1 MRRLPRLVCC
11 IGSVVLALAA
21 GAARADLGSD
31 VDALLADRLLRRAAV
46 GVEVV
51 RLGARPADDVTLY
64 RRDAQVP
71 LIPASNL
78 KLLTT
83 SAALDRL
90 GPGFK
95 FRTSFLAGEADVA
108 LVGAGDPSFG
118 DAEFLRPVKWD
129 VTTVFE
135 GWADHLVRRN
145 VTSVRD
151 VVVDDSVFDEEF
163 LHPNWPAD
171 QIHKRYV
178 AEVGGFNLNAN
189 VLEFGVSPTGFGEVA
204 AYVTAPDTAYATV
217 RNTCVTGDDNAIWL
231 SREPGT
237 NQVILRGETPARAAQ
252 VNVAVT
258 VHDPSMY
265 GATVF
270 AEVLRRKGVRVTGAV
285 RRDRTLQATR
295 RAGGPDRW
303 RVLAIHETPVTTVLD
318 RANKDSV
325 NVYAESLC
333 KRLGFETAGGAPG
346 SWANGT
352 AAMGAFLKSIGVPES
367 EFKLDDGCG
376 LSKQNAISAAAV
388 NRILAHNFHGPHRE
402 LFRESLAVAGV
413 DGTMVERF
421 RGSDLKARVFA
432 KSGYVNNV
440 RALSGYL
447 HTRDGQ
453 WYAFSILMNRVPE
466 SPEIKMIQERIV
478 KAVDAHAATLAASE

>member
-11 IGSVVLALAA
+11 WFLLVIASTA
-21 GAARADLGSD
+21 GIARADLGSD
-31 VDALLADRLLRRAAV
+31 VDALLGDRLLRRAAV

-51 RLGARPADDVTLY
+51 RLGGGPAEDATLY

-83 SAALDRL
+83 AAALQKL
-90 GPGFK
+90 GPDFK
-95 FRTSFLAGEADVA
+95 FRTSFLVGEADVA
-108 LVGAGDPSFG
+108 IVGAGDPSFG
-118 DAEFLRPVKWD
+118 DAEFLRPVGWD

-135 GWADHLVRRN
+135 NWADQLVKRKI
-145 VTSVRD
+145 TSVRD
-151 VVVDDSVFDEEF
+151 VVVDDSIFDEEF
-163 LHPNWPAD
+163 LHPNWPPD
-171 QIHKRYV
+171 QIQKRYV

-189 VLEFGVSPTGFGEVA
+189 VLEFGVRPTAVGEVA
-204 AYVTAPDTAYATV
+204 TYVTTPDTAYAAV
-217 RNTCVTGDDNAIWL
+217 RNTCVSGNDNAIWL
-231 SREPGT
+231 SREAGT
-237 NQVILRGETPARAAQ
+237 NQIILRGETPMRAAQ

-258 VHDPSMY
+258 IHDPPMY
-265 GATVF
+265 AATVF
-270 AEVLRRKGVRVTGAV
+270 AEVLRRKGVTVTGAV
-285 RRDRTLQATR
+285 RRDRTLQAAR
-295 RAGGPDRW
+295 KAGGAPDRW
-303 RVLAIHETPVTTVLD
+303 RVLAIHETPITTILD

-333 KRLGFETAGGAPG
+333 KRLGFEATGAAG

-352 AAMGAFLKSIGVPES
+352 AALGDFLKSIGVPEA

-376 LSKQNAISAAAV
+376 LSKQNGISAAAV
-388 NRILAHNFHGPHRE
+388 NRILTHHFHGPHRD
-402 LFRESLAVAGV
+402 LFRGSLAVAGV
-413 DGTMVERF
+413 DGTMQDRF
-421 RGSDLKARVFA
+421 RGSDLKGRVFA

-447 HTRDGQ
+447 HARDGQ

-466 SPEIKMIQERIV
+466 SPEVKVIQEKIV
-478 KAVDAHAATLAASE
+478 KAIDTHAPTLAAGE

>member
-1 MRRLPRLVCC
+1 MNPLPRIVCC
-11 IGSVVLALAA
+11 LFLLLAPRAA
-21 GAARADLGSD
+21 SADLARD
-31 VDALLADRLLRRAAV
+31 VDALLADRLLRKAAV
-46 GVEVV
+46 GVEIV
-51 RLGARPADDVTLY
+51 RLGGRPADDAALY
-64 RRDAQVP
+64 RRDPQAP

-83 SAALDRL
+83 AAALHKV

-95 FRTSFLAGEADVA
+95 FRTSFLAGESDVA
-108 LVGAGDPSFG
+108 VVGAGDPSFG
-118 DAEFLRPVKWD
+118 DAEFLRPVDWD

-135 GWADHLVRRN
+135 NWAAQLARRQI
-145 VTSVRD
+145 TSVRD
-151 VVVDDSVFDEEF
+151 VIVDDSVFDEEF

-178 AEVGGFNLNAN
+178 AEVGGLNLNAN
-189 VLEFGVSPTGFGEVA
+189 VLDFGVRPGAFGDVA
-204 AYVTAPDTAYATV
+204 TYVTNPDTLYAAV
-217 RNTCVTGDDNAIWL
+217 RNTCVTGNDNAIWL
-231 SREPGT
+231 SREAGT
-237 NQVILRGETPARAAQ
+237 NQVILRGETPARASQ

-270 AEVLRRKGVRVTGAV
+270 AEVLRRKGITVTGVV
-285 RRDRTLQATR
+285 RRDRGLQAAR
-295 RAGGPDRW
+295 RAGGPGADRW
-303 RVLAIHETPVTTVLD
+303 RVLAIHETPLATVLD

-333 KRLGFETAGGAPG
+333 KRLGHETTGQPG

-352 AAMGAFLKSIGVPES
+352 AALGEFLKSLGVPEA

-388 NRILAHNFHGPHRE
+388 NRILTHSFHGPHRE
-402 LFRESLAVAGV
+402 LFRDSLAVAGV
-413 DGTMVERF
+413 DGTMQDRF
-421 RGSDLKARVFA
+421 RGSDLKGRVFA

-447 HTRDGQ
+447 QTRDGQ

-466 SPEIKMIQERIV
+466 SPEIKVIQEKIV
-478 KAVDAHAATLAASE
+478 KAIDAHAASFAAGE